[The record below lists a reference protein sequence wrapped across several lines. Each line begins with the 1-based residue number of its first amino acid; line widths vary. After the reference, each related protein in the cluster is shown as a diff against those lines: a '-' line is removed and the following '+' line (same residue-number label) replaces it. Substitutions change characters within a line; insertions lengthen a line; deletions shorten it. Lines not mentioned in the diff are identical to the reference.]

1 MSEFEREIERY
12 TTRRM
17 RQLRG
22 ESLQKEVVDPF
33 VEAYTKNRIRELRL
47 ERELEERK
55 VNLDNVLLGGYTVA
69 TMEAYSGKS

>member
-1 MSEFEREIERY
+1 MNEFDQIERY
-12 TTRRM
+12 TRKRM

-22 ESLQKEVVDPF
+22 ETPQQEVVDPF
-33 VEAYTKNRIRELRL
+33 IEEYTLNRIRELQL

-69 TMEAYSGKS
+69 TMETYSGKG